1 MLEIHRATLGNGLR
15 VVVHPDRNTAMV
27 ALDILYNAGARDE
40 SPSRTGMAHLFEHLM
55 FGGSANV
62 PDFDSAVEHAGGVN
76 NAWTSNDFTNF
87 YTIVPA
93 VNVETAFW
101 VESDRMLAPILTG
114 RVLEVQKDVVVEE
127 FKQTCLNAPYG
138 DLMHHLRGLAYTVH
152 PYRYPTLGLTPD
164 HVASVTDSDVTSFFE
179 SHYSP
184 DNAVLAVS
192 GNITPDRAFDL
203 AQRYFGDIP
212 RCRIAPRLY
221 SQEPPVTEARRK
233 VVSGAVPHTKI
244 VMAFPMAA
252 HGAPGYIEADV
263 ITDILAN
270 GQASRLVRDVVMA
283 GDVISAADASIIGSY
298 EPGLLLVSAN
308 LRDNNADAIERAELL
323 IWDQIDRLVSDKA
336 SVSELKRC
344 TARFASLN
352 AFGQMSYVACAEE
365 IAQAEMQGADI
376 NARVDNYRSVTP
388 EQIRDCAAE
397 ILRRDRCSTLI
408 YTPSGDE

>member
-1 MLEIHRATLGNGLR
+1 MLELYRATLGNGLR

-62 PDFDSAVEHAGGVN
+62 PDFDGAVEHAGGVN

-114 RVLEVQKDVVVEE
+114 RVLEVQRDVVVEE

-138 DLMHHLRGLAYTVH
+138 DLMHHLRSLAYTVH
-152 PYRYPTLGLTPD
+152 PYRYPTLGITPD
-164 HVASVTDSDVTSFFE
+164 HVASVTDGDVTSYFE

-192 GNITPDRAFDL
+192 GNIAPDRAIDL

-212 RCRIAPRLY
+212 RRELAPRLY
-221 SQEPPVTEARRK
+221 SPEPMVTEARRK

-252 HGAPGYIEADV
+252 HGAPGYIEADI

-283 GDVISAADASIIGSY
+283 GDVISAADASIIGSD

-308 LRDNNADAIERAELL
+308 LREDNAGAIERAEKL
-323 IWDQIDRLVSDKA
+323 IWDQLDRLVADEA
-336 SVSELKRC
+336 SESELKRC

-365 IAQAEMQGADI
+365 IAQAEMQNDDI

-388 EQIRDCAAE
+388 GRIRDCAAE